1 METKVILITGA
12 AAGMGK
18 ATTIHLAKIG
28 YKNFALVDQNEENLK
43 IVAKECE
50 QLGAAKVCILLK
62 DLAEPYSVCKEI
74 IEETIKEFKQINVL
88 ISNAGIVG
96 DVNNTK
102 SLNENALS
110 KIINVNLIASMTLT
124 KYALPYL
131 AESKGCI
138 LYTSSIACKLL

>member
-62 DLAEPYSVCKEI
+62 DLAEPHIQC
-74 IEETIKEFKQINVL
+74 
-88 ISNAGIVG
+88 AR
-96 DVNNTK
+96 K
-102 SLNENALS
+102 SLKRPSKSLS
-110 KIINVNLIASMTLT
+110 K
-124 KYALPYL
+124 
-131 AESKGCI
+131 
-138 LYTSSIACKLL
+138 

>member
-1 METKVILITGA
+1 M
-12 AAGMGK
+12 
-18 ATTIHLAKIG
+18 
-28 YKNFALVDQNEENLK
+28 
-43 IVAKECE
+43 
-50 QLGAAKVCILLK
+50 
-62 DLAEPYSVCKEI
+62 CKEI